1 MNNAV
6 SVTDLSFSYGRAPV
20 LRDVA
25 CTVPAGAFFGI
36 IGPNGSGKT
45 TLMKLLC
52 GILKPARGEIFI
64 CGRSRGECTRRALA
78 RTVALV
84 PQLPA
89 HDFPFTVREV
99 VLMGRSPHLGL
110 IGLEGPGDHACAAR
124 AMEFTG
130 VAHLADRSV
139 DQLSGGELQRVS
151 IARAICQEPRVMLLD
166 EPTASLDL
174 AHQVSVMDLMQQL
187 RRTSGTTI
195 VMVSHDINLAG
206 MYADH
211 LLLLSRGCVARIG
224 APADVLT
231 EETIE
236 AVYGCPVLVDTCG
249 PKATPRITPVPGTGI
264 TLNRAG

>member
-1 MNNAV
+1 MNSAVNAQN
-6 SVTDLSFSYGRAPV
+6 LSFAYGRDHV

-25 CTVPAGAFFGI
+25 FSIPAGSFFGI

-52 GILKPARGEIFI
+52 GILKPARGEIDI
-64 CGRSRGECTRRALA
+64 CGRPCGTCTRRALA

-89 HDFPFTVREV
+89 RDFPFTVREV
-99 VLMGRSPHLGL
+99 VLMGRSPHLGM
-110 IGLEGPGDHACAAR
+110 IGLERPLDHACAAR

-130 VAHLADRSV
+130 VAHLAGRTVDR
-139 DQLSGGELQRVS
+139 LSGGELQRVS

-174 AHQVSVMDLMQQL
+174 AHQVSVMDLMEQL
-187 RRTSGTTI
+187 RHTRGTTI

-206 MYADH
+206 MYADQ
-211 LLLLSRGCVARIG
+211 LLLLARGRVARIG
-224 APADVLT
+224 TPAEVLT
-231 EETIE
+231 GETIE
-236 AVYGCPVLVDTCG
+236 AVYGCPVMVDHCG
-249 PKATPRITPVPGTGI
+249 PQATPRITPVPGTGI
-264 TLNRAG
+264 TLNSAG